1 MIDPGLIA
9 KAKKA
14 VAGKPRKYV
23 TPAIL
28 CAFVMQESSGVPYF
42 VDHKPGSIFRMNL
55 NAALKIKRTIP
66 GRFLTADEC
75 KKAGHDP
82 KLLPR
87 KPSTTV
93 IEPTG
98 LTEKDIR
105 DIITIPAKVGDWDVP
120 AAMRGQL
127 AKFRFEPG
135 YWKKFPHLD
144 KTDRF
149 IYSCSW
155 GLVQFMGPN
164 IAPEPDEQ
172 GIAFI
177 KRFMADVDL
186 QLSYAAG
193 MIDQLLVRAKGDV
206 NKAYRGYNSG
216 NVNSDNPAVV
226 ARANNVQKLLRQIEE
241 QIKG

>member
-1 MIDPGLIA
+1 MIDPGLVA

-55 NAALKIKRTIP
+55 NAALTIKR
-66 GRFLTADEC
+66 
-75 KKAGHDP
+75 KKDG
-82 KLLPR
+82 KIVER
-87 KPSTTV
+87 
-93 IEPTG
+93 IPTG

-105 DIITIPAKVGDWDVP
+105 DVITIPAKVGDWEVP

-144 KTDRF
+144 KSDRF

-164 IAPEPDEQ
+164 ISRVPDEQ

-186 QLSYAAG
+186 QLMYAAG

-216 NVNSDNPAVV
+216 NVNSDDPAVI